1 MSYDDEIQRLTE
13 IECITDGK
21 SRKRTSTQRFD
32 KAPPKADIGTQQRDV
47 RFVPKADIHEMAA
60 SAASALWAAGGELLA
75 HRLVHRVGRF
85 TSESRTIERFARA
98 DRAIAS
104 DVVFFISSQKGSTD
118 A

>member
-1 MSYDDEIQRLTE
+1 MYQEYRAQSAGIFS
-13 IECITDGK
+13 GFA
-21 SRKRTSTQRFD
+21 RT
-32 KAPPKADIGTQQRDV
+32 PPRSSKPD
-47 RFVPKADIHEMAA
+47 PC
-60 SAASALWAAGGELLA
+60 GELLA